1 MTPSRILGTL
11 QAHRTCSRAR
21 CTTSPEQA
29 CQRRLSSKPHPVRA
43 GYIVWVSADR
53 FEFEHH
59 VSYGRP
65 ERAFLFLVQD
75 SEGAPL
81 DVVAWQPQTGASA
94 PGSGAPGAWARR
106 ASTSPASPQT
116 PCRSGER
123 LSTGCGRTGQACVL
137 LQPKLAARFLDCA
150 APLQAEDI
158 PHGHELRQ
166 VLTIP
171 APRIVV
177 AVSSARAA

>member
-1 MTPSRILGTL
+1 MTASGILGTL
-11 QAHRTCSRAR
+11 QAHRTLLPREVHDLTRAGVPA
-21 CTTSPEQA
+21 SA
-29 CQRRLSSKPHPVRA
+29 LMKPHPLRA
-43 GYIVWVSADR
+43 GYIVWVSAER

-59 VSYGRP
+59 ISYGKP

-81 DVVAWQPQTGASA
+81 DVVAWQPQAQRL
-94 PGSGAPGAWARR
+94 GSW
-106 ASTSPASPQT
+106 
-116 PCRSGER
+116 
-123 LSTGCGRTGQACVL
+123 LGRTWGLGEESIYQPRLTSDALPIWRTPLDWLRAHRRGCVL

-171 APRIVV
+171 APRIVI
-177 AVSSARAA
+177 AVSCVRAA